1 MDSRR
6 HQERRAELDH
16 HARVTGTR
24 GRIIVLEG
32 QESAGKSTQATRL
45 REWLA
50 ERGVDAILVR
60 EPGGTDAG
68 EKIRELL
75 LHLPYQLTPE
85 AEALLFMASRAE
97 LVDRVIQPALREG
110 RTVIMDRY
118 FLSTYAYQVAGRGLD
133 EELVASANTLATQGL
148 KADLTL
154 LLTLSRS
161 ERRER
166 LDRRGGHDKIERA
179 GDAFH
184 SRVDAAFER
193 FADPAWQASHPEA
206 GPIAT
211 VDGAGS
217 ENDVLARIIGAL
229 ADKWPETFAAS
240 SESHHQ

>member
-1 MDSRR
+1 MT
-6 HQERRAELDH
+6 
-16 HARVTGTR
+16 VTR

-32 QESAGKSTQATRL
+32 QESAGKSTQAARL
-45 REWLA
+45 REWLT
-50 ERGVDAILVR
+50 ERNVDAILVR

-97 LVDRVIQPALREG
+97 LVDRVIQPALRDG

-133 EELVASANTLATQGL
+133 EDLVASANALATQGL
-148 KADLTL
+148 RADVTL
-154 LLTLSRS
+154 LLTLSRA
-161 ERRER
+161 ERQER

-179 GDAFH
+179 GNAFH
-184 SRVDAAFER
+184 SRVDDAFER
-193 FADPAWQASHPEA
+193 FIDPAWQSRHPEA
-206 GPIAT
+206 GAIVA

-240 SESHHQ
+240 SGFHQQ

>member
-1 MDSRR
+1 MS
-6 HQERRAELDH
+6 
-16 HARVTGTR
+16 TGR
-24 GRIIVLEG
+24 GRVIVLEG
-32 QESAGKSTQATRL
+32 QESAGKSTQAARL
-45 REWLA
+45 REWLV

-75 LHLPYQLTPE
+75 LHLPYQLTPP

-133 EELVASANTLATQGL
+133 ENLVASANALATQGL
-148 KADLTL
+148 TADVTL
-154 LLTLSRS
+154 LLTLSAA
-161 ERRER
+161 ERRAR

-179 GDAFH
+179 GDHFH
-184 SRVDAAFER
+184 SRVEAAFER
-193 FADPAWQASHPEA
+193 FADPAWQARHPEA
-206 GPIAT
+206 GPIVA
-211 VDGAGS
+211 VDGAGT
-217 ENDVLARIIGAL
+217 EDDVLARLIAAL

-240 SESHHQ
+240 FGSHHQ